1 MQLSLRILTLQ
12 FMEWFTELLTGNS
25 IAHAVLIYAFVIA
38 TGVMLGK
45 IKIAGISLGVTF
57 VLFMGILVG
66 HFGFTVDHTVMH
78 FIKEFGLILFI
89 FSIGLQV
96 GPSFFTSFKKG
107 GMQLNGLA
115 VLLILLGIG
124 VTLSLFYVFSG
135 GISIP
140 MLVGIMQGAVTNTPG
155 LGAAQEALRQ
165 LSEAGEISGH
175 IPSIGLGYA
184 VAYPMGVIGV
194 LLSFIILR
202 GIFRVKL
209 DKEEEA
215 LKKQTETPETPNWI
229 SIKLTNES
237 LVDCTLSQC
246 QNMIRRQFIASRLFN
261 GKEVIIPSDDTRLRL
276 GDILSIIVNDADEK
290 SVVAFMGKKVDY
302 VWEDSENTMV
312 SRRIVV
318 TQSNINGKT
327 IGSLAL
333 RSVYGVNI
341 TRVHRSGIDLL
352 ARPELYLQVGDRV
365 TVVGSLDAIKKVEK
379 ILGNTLKRLNEPHL
393 ITIFL
398 GIFVGILVGSI
409 PIHFPNMPMPAKL
422 GLAGGPL
429 IVAILLGRF
438 GYRLKLITYTTQSA
452 NLMLREMGISLFLA
466 SVGISAGAEFV
477 DTVVSPDGLR
487 WILSGVLI
495 TMIPALTVGII
506 GRLLKINYFTL
517 IGMISGS
524 CTNPPALAYSSSIAN
539 NDAPAVA
546 YSTVYP
552 LTMFLRIICAQFI
565 ILLFA

>member
-1 MQLSLRILTLQ
+1 
-12 FMEWFTELLTGNS
+12 MEWFTELLTGNS

-115 VLLILLGIG
+115 CLLILLGIG
-124 VTLSLFYVFSG
+124 VTLSLFYVFNGS
-135 GISIP
+135 ISIP

-165 LSEAGEISGH
+165 LSEAGELVGP

-194 LLSFIILR
+194 LLSFIIIR
-202 GIFRVKL
+202 GIFRIKL
-209 DKEEEA
+209 DKEEECLSA
-215 LKKQTETPETPNWI
+215 QRESTETPNWI
-229 SIKLTNES
+229 SIKVTNES

-246 QNMIRRQFIASRLFN
+246 QSMIRRQFIASRLFT
-261 GKEVIIPSDDTRLRL
+261 GTEVIVPSEETRLRL

-333 RSVYGVNI
+333 RSAYGVNI

-365 TVVGSLDAIKKVEK
+365 TVVGSVDAIKKVEQ

>member
-1 MQLSLRILTLQ
+1 MNWL
-12 FMEWFTELLTGNS
+12 TELLTGNS

-38 TGVMLGK
+38 TGVLLGK
-45 IKIAGISLGVTF
+45 IKIGSVSLGVTF

-66 HFGFTVDHTVMH
+66 HFGFTVDHDIMH
-78 FIKEFGLILFI
+78 FVKEFGLILFI

-107 GMQLNGLA
+107 GMLLNSLA
-115 VLLILLGIG
+115 CLLILLGIG
-124 VTLSLFYVFSG
+124 VTLSLFYIFHG
-135 GISIP
+135 EISIP

-165 LSEAGEISGH
+165 LSEAGELAGP

-184 VAYPMGVIGV
+184 VAYPMGVIGI
-194 LLSFIILR
+194 LLTFIILR
-202 GIFRVKL
+202 FVFRIKL
-209 DKEEEA
+209 DKEEA
-215 LKKQTETPETPNWI
+215 SLKAQKESHETPNWI
-229 SIKLTNES
+229 TIKITNES
-237 LVDCTLSQC
+237 LAGCTLATC
-246 QNMIRRQFIASRLFN
+246 QYMIRRQFIASRLFN
-261 GKEVIIPSDDTRLRL
+261 GNEVSIPSDETLL
-276 GDILSIIVNDADEK
+276 QVGDIVSVIVNEADEK
-290 SVVAFMGKKVDY
+290 AVTTFLGKKIEY
-302 VWEDSENTMV
+302 QWEDSENTMV

-318 TQSNINGKT
+318 TQSNINGRT

-365 TVVGSLDAIKKVEK
+365 TVVGSLEAIGKVEK
-379 ILGNTLKRLNEPHL
+379 MLGNTLKRLNEPHL

-495 TMIPALTVGII
+495 TMVPALIVGII

-524 CTNPPALAYSSSIAN
+524 CTNPPALAYSGSIAN

>member
-1 MQLSLRILTLQ
+1 MDWLTQ
-12 FMEWFTELLTGNS
+12 LLTETS
-25 IAHAVLIYAFVIA
+25 IAQSVLLYSFIIA
-38 TGVMLGK
+38 TGVTLGK
-45 IKIAGISLGVTF
+45 IKIGGISLGVTF

-66 HFGFTVDHTVMH
+66 HLGFTMDHDILH
-78 FIKEFGLILFI
+78 FVKEFGLILFI

-107 GMQLNGLA
+107 GMLLNGLA
-115 VLLILLGIG
+115 CLLVLLGIT
-124 VTLSLFYVFSG
+124 VTILLFYFFQG
-135 GISIP
+135 DISMP
-140 MLVGIMQGAVTNTPG
+140 MMVGIMQGAVTNTPG
-155 LGAAQEALRQ
+155 LGAAQEALNQ
-165 LSEAGEISGH
+165 LQDAGDLVGPM
-175 IPSIGLGYA
+175 PSIGLGYA
-184 VAYPMGVIGV
+184 VAYPMGVIGI
-194 LLSFIILR
+194 LLSFLLLR
-202 GIFRVKL
+202 FMFRVKL
-209 DKEEEA
+209 DKEEQQ
-215 LKKQTETPETPNWI
+215 LKEQQVSHETPDWI
-229 SIKLTNES
+229 SIRITNES
-237 LVDCTLSQC
+237 LVGLTLLQC
-246 QNMIRRQFIASRLFN
+246 HEMVRRQFVVSRLFN
-261 GKEVIIPSDDTRLRL
+261 GKETIVPSDETILQYN
-276 GDILSIIVNDADEK
+276 DILSVIVNDTDEK
-290 SVVAFMGKKVDY
+290 AVIAFLGKQIDY

-318 TQSNINGKT
+318 TQSKINGKT
-327 IGSLAL
+327 IGSLAF
-333 RSVYGVNI
+333 RTTYGVNI

-365 TVVGSLDAIKKVEK
+365 TVVGSIDAISRVEK

-393 ITIFL
+393 ITIFFGVML
-398 GIFVGILVGSI
+398 GILVGSI

-466 SVGISAGAEFV
+466 SVGISAGGEFV
-477 DTVVSPDGLR
+477 ETVVSPDGLR
-487 WILSGVLI
+487 WIASGVLI
-495 TMIPALTVGII
+495 TMVPALVVGVI
-506 GRLLKINYFTL
+506 GRLLKLNYFTL

-524 CTNPPALAYSSSIAN
+524 CTNPPALAYSGTIAN

-552 LTMFLRIICAQFI
+552 LTMFLRIVCAQLI

>member
-1 MQLSLRILTLQ
+1 MNWL
-12 FMEWFTELLTGNS
+12 TELLTGNS

-38 TGVMLGK
+38 TGVLLGK
-45 IKIAGISLGVTF
+45 IKIGSVSLGVTF

-66 HFGFTVDHTVMH
+66 HFGFTVDHDIMH
-78 FIKEFGLILFI
+78 FVKEFGLILFI

-107 GMQLNGLA
+107 GMLLNSLA
-115 VLLILLGIG
+115 CLLILLGIG
-124 VTLSLFYVFSG
+124 VTLSLFYIFHG
-135 GISIP
+135 EISIP

-165 LSEAGEISGH
+165 LSEAGELAGP

-184 VAYPMGVIGV
+184 VAYPMGVIGI
-194 LLSFIILR
+194 LLTFIILR
-202 GIFRVKL
+202 LVFRIKL
-209 DKEEEA
+209 DKEEA
-215 LKKQTETPETPNWI
+215 SLKAQKESHETPNWI
-229 SIKLTNES
+229 TIKITNES
-237 LVDCTLSQC
+237 LAGCTLATC
-246 QNMIRRQFIASRLFN
+246 QHMIRRQFIASRLFN
-261 GKEVIIPSDDTRLRL
+261 GNEVSIPSDETLL
-276 GDILSIIVNDADEK
+276 QVGDIVSVIVNEADEK
-290 SVVAFMGKKVDY
+290 AVTTFLGKKIEY
-302 VWEDSENTMV
+302 QWEDSENTMV

-318 TQSNINGKT
+318 TQSNINGRT

-365 TVVGSLDAIKKVEK
+365 TVVGSLEAIGKVEK
-379 ILGNTLKRLNEPHL
+379 MLGNTLKRLNEPHL

-429 IVAILLGRF
+429 IIAILLGRF

-495 TMIPALTVGII
+495 TMVPALIVGII

-524 CTNPPALAYSSSIAN
+524 CTNPPALAYSGSIAN

>member
-1 MQLSLRILTLQ
+1 MS
-12 FMEWFTELLTGNS
+12 WFIELLTGNS

-66 HFGFTVDHTVMH
+66 HFGFTVDHTIMH

-115 VLLILLGIG
+115 CLLVLLGIG
-124 VTLSLFYVFSG
+124 VTLSLFYIFNGS
-135 GISIP
+135 ISIP

-165 LSEAGEISGH
+165 LSEAGELVGP

-184 VAYPMGVIGV
+184 VAYPMGVIGI
-194 LLSFIILR
+194 LLSFIIIR
-202 GIFRVKL
+202 GIFRIKL
-209 DKEEEA
+209 EKEEEA
-215 LKKQTETPETPNWI
+215 LKSQTETNETPNWI
-229 SIKLTNES
+229 SIKITNES

-261 GKEVIIPSDDTRLRL
+261 GKEVIIPSEETRLRL
-276 GDILSIIVNDADEK
+276 GDILSVIVNDADER

-318 TQSNINGKT
+318 TQSNINGRT

-365 TVVGSLDAIKKVEK
+365 TVVGSVDAIKKVET

-495 TMIPALTVGII
+495 TMLPAITVGII

-524 CTNPPALAYSSSIAN
+524 CTNPPALAYSGSIAN

>member
-1 MQLSLRILTLQ
+1 
-12 FMEWFTELLTGNS
+12 
-25 IAHAVLIYAFVIA
+25 
-38 TGVMLGK
+38 
-45 IKIAGISLGVTF
+45 
-57 VLFMGILVG
+57 
-66 HFGFTVDHTVMH
+66 
-78 FIKEFGLILFI
+78 
-89 FSIGLQV
+89 
-96 GPSFFTSFKKG
+96 
-107 GMQLNGLA
+107 
-115 VLLILLGIG
+115 
-124 VTLSLFYVFSG
+124 
-135 GISIP
+135 
-140 MLVGIMQGAVTNTPG
+140 MQGAVTNTPG
-155 LGAAQEALRQ
+155 VGAAQEALRQ
-165 LSEAGEISGH
+165 LSEAGELTGP

-184 VAYPMGVIGV
+184 VAYPMGVIGI
-194 LLSFIILR
+194 LLTFIILR
-202 GIFRVKL
+202 LVFRIKL
-209 DKEEEA
+209 DKEEA
-215 LKKQTETPETPNWI
+215 SLASQKETHEKPNWI
-229 SIKLTNES
+229 SIKITNES
-237 LVDCTLSQC
+237 VVDCTLSQC
-246 QNMIRRQFIASRLFN
+246 QSMIRRQFIASRLYN
-261 GKEVIIPSDDTRLRL
+261 GSEVVIPSDETRFKL
-276 GDILSIIVNDADEK
+276 GDIVSVIVNDADEK
-290 SVVAFMGKKVDY
+290 AVTAFLGKKIDY

-327 IGSLAL
+327 IGSLAF
-333 RSVYGVNI
+333 RSAYGVNI

-365 TVVGSLDAIKKVEK
+365 TVVGSLDAIGKVEK

-487 WILSGVLI
+487 WIASGVLI
-495 TMIPALTVGII
+495 TMVPALIVGII

-524 CTNPPALAYSSSIAN
+524 CTNPPALAYSSSIAS

>member
-1 MQLSLRILTLQ
+1 
-12 FMEWFTELLTGNS
+12 MEWFTELLTGNS

-107 GMQLNGLA
+107 GMQLNALA

-261 GKEVIIPSDDTRLRL
+261 GKEVIIPSDDTSLRL
-276 GDILSIIVNDADEK
+276 GDILSVIVNDADEK

-352 ARPELYLQVGDRV
+352 ATPELYLQVGDRV

-539 NDAPAVA
+539 YDAPAVA

>member
-1 MQLSLRILTLQ
+1 MN
-12 FMEWFTELLTGNS
+12 WFTELLTGNS

-45 IKIAGISLGVTF
+45 IKIGGISLGVTF

-107 GMQLNGLA
+107 GMMLNGLA
-115 VLLILLGIG
+115 CLLILLGIG
-124 VTLSLFYVFSG
+124 VTLSLYYIFG
-135 GISIP
+135 GEISIP

-165 LSEAGEISGH
+165 LSEAGELTGH

-194 LLSFIILR
+194 LLSFIIIR

-209 DKEEEA
+209 DKEEESLNA
-215 LKKQTETPETPNWI
+215 QRESTETPNWI
-229 SIKLTNES
+229 SIKVTNES

-246 QNMIRRQFIASRLFN
+246 QNMIRRQFIASRLFT
-261 GKEVIIPSDDTRLRL
+261 GTEVIVPSEETRLRL

-365 TVVGSLDAIKKVEK
+365 TVVGSVEAIKKVEQ

-495 TMIPALTVGII
+495 TMIPALIVGVI
-506 GRLLKINYFTL
+506 GRLLKLNYFTL

>member
-1 MQLSLRILTLQ
+1 MN
-12 FMEWFTELLTGNS
+12 WFTELLTGNS

-45 IKIAGISLGVTF
+45 IKIGGISLGVTF

-107 GMQLNGLA
+107 GMMLNGLA
-115 VLLILLGIG
+115 CLLILLGIG
-124 VTLSLFYVFSG
+124 VTLSLYYIFG
-135 GISIP
+135 GEISIP

-165 LSEAGEISGH
+165 LSEAGELTGH

-194 LLSFIILR
+194 LLSFIIIR
-202 GIFRVKL
+202 GIFRIKL
-209 DKEEEA
+209 DKEEECLSA
-215 LKKQTETPETPNWI
+215 QRESTETPNWI
-229 SIKLTNES
+229 SIKVTNES

-246 QNMIRRQFIASRLFN
+246 QNMIRRQFIASRLFT
-261 GKEVIIPSDDTRLRL
+261 GTEVIVPSEDTRLRL

-365 TVVGSLDAIKKVEK
+365 TVVGSVDAIKKVEQ

>member
-1 MQLSLRILTLQ
+1 MS
-12 FMEWFTELLTGNS
+12 WFTELLTGNS

-45 IKIAGISLGVTF
+45 IKIGGISLGVTF

-66 HFGFTVDHTVMH
+66 HFGFTVDHTIMH

-115 VLLILLGIG
+115 CLLVLLGIA
-124 VTLSLFYVFSG
+124 VTLSLFYIFNG
-135 GISIP
+135 DISIP

-165 LSEAGEISGH
+165 LSEAGELTGP

-194 LLSFIILR
+194 LLSFIIIR
-202 GIFRVKL
+202 GIFRIKL
-209 DKEEEA
+209 EKEEES
-215 LKKQTETPETPNWI
+215 LTSQKENHEVPNWI
-229 SIKLTNES
+229 TIRVTNEA
-237 LVDCTLSQC
+237 LVGSTLSAC
-246 QNMIRRQFIASRLFN
+246 QSMIRRQFIASRLFN
-261 GKEVIIPSDDTRLRL
+261 GNEVIIPSDETKLAL
-276 GDILSIIVNDADEK
+276 GDILSVIVNTADER
-290 SVVAFMGKKVDY
+290 SVTAFLGKKIDY
-302 VWEDSENTMV
+302 VWEDSENTMI

-318 TQSNINGKT
+318 TQGNINGRT
-327 IGSLAL
+327 IGSLAF
-333 RSVYGVNI
+333 RSLYGVNI

-365 TVVGSLDAIKKVEK
+365 TVVGALESIKKVEK

-495 TMIPALTVGII
+495 TMVPAITVGII

-524 CTNPPALAYSSSIAN
+524 CTNPPALAYSGSIAN

>member
-1 MQLSLRILTLQ
+1 MS
-12 FMEWFTELLTGNS
+12 WFIELLTGNS

-66 HFGFTVDHTVMH
+66 HFGFTVDHTIMH

-115 VLLILLGIG
+115 CLLVLLGIG
-124 VTLSLFYVFSG
+124 VTLSLFYIFNGS
-135 GISIP
+135 ISIP

-165 LSEAGEISGH
+165 LSEAGELVG
-175 IPSIGLGYA
+175 PSIGLGYA

-209 DKEEEA
+209 EKEEEA
-215 LKKQTETPETPNWI
+215 LKSQTETNETPNWI
-229 SIKLTNES
+229 SIKITNES

-261 GKEVIIPSDDTRLRL
+261 GKEVIIPSEETRLRL
-276 GDILSIIVNDADEK
+276 GDILSVIVNDADER

-318 TQSNINGKT
+318 TQSNINGRT

-365 TVVGSLDAIKKVEK
+365 TVVGSVDAIKKVET

-495 TMIPALTVGII
+495 TMLPAITVGII

-524 CTNPPALAYSSSIAN
+524 CTNPPALAYSGSIAN

>member
-1 MQLSLRILTLQ
+1 MN
-12 FMEWFTELLTGNS
+12 WFTELLTGNS

-66 HFGFTVDHTVMH
+66 HFGFTVDHTIMH

-115 VLLILLGIG
+115 CLLVLLGIG
-124 VTLSLFYVFSG
+124 VTLSLFYIFNGS
-135 GISIP
+135 ILIP

-165 LSEAGEISGH
+165 LSEAGELVGP

-202 GIFRVKL
+202 GIFRIKL
-209 DKEEEA
+209 EKEEET
-215 LKKQTETPETPNWI
+215 LTSDRKTSETPNWI
-229 SIKLTNES
+229 SIKINNEALVGCS
-237 LVDCTLSQC
+237 LAQC

-261 GKEVIIPSDDTRLRL
+261 GEEVIIPSEETCLKL
-276 GDILSIIVNDADEK
+276 GDILSVIVNEADEK
-290 SVVAFMGKKVDY
+290 SLVAFLGKKVDY

-318 TQSNINGKT
+318 TQSNVNGKT
-327 IGSLAL
+327 IGSLAF
-333 RSVYGVNI
+333 RSLYGVNI

-365 TVVGSLDAIKKVEK
+365 TVVGSVEAIKKVEK

-495 TMIPALTVGII
+495 TMLPAITVGII

-524 CTNPPALAYSSSIAN
+524 CTNPPALAYSGSIAN

>member
-1 MQLSLRILTLQ
+1 
-12 FMEWFTELLTGNS
+12 MEWFTELLTGNS

-115 VLLILLGIG
+115 CLLILLGIG
-124 VTLSLFYVFSG
+124 VTLSLFYIFNGS
-135 GISIP
+135 ISIP

-165 LSEAGEISGH
+165 LSEAGELVGP

-184 VAYPMGVIGV
+184 VAYPMGVIGI

-209 DKEEEA
+209 EKEEEA
-215 LKKQTETPETPNWI
+215 LKSQTETSETPNWI
-229 SIKLTNES
+229 SIKVTNES

-246 QNMIRRQFIASRLFN
+246 QSMIRRQFIASRLFT
-261 GKEVIIPSDDTRLRL
+261 GKEVIVPSEETRLRL
-276 GDILSIIVNDADEK
+276 GDILSVIVNDADEK

-327 IGSLAL
+327 IGSLAF

-365 TVVGSLDAIKKVEK
+365 TVVGSVDAIKKVEQ

-495 TMIPALTVGII
+495 TMVPALTVGII

>member
-1 MQLSLRILTLQ
+1 MNWL
-12 FMEWFTELLTGNS
+12 TELLTGNS

-38 TGVMLGK
+38 TGVLLGK
-45 IKIAGISLGVTF
+45 IKIGSVSLGVTF

-66 HFGFTVDHTVMH
+66 HFGFTVDHDIMH
-78 FIKEFGLILFI
+78 FVKEFGLILFI

-107 GMQLNGLA
+107 GMLLNSLA
-115 VLLILLGIG
+115 CLLILLGIG
-124 VTLSLFYVFSG
+124 VTLSLFYIFHG
-135 GISIP
+135 EISIP

-165 LSEAGEISGH
+165 LSEAGELAGP

-184 VAYPMGVIGV
+184 VAYPMGVIGI
-194 LLSFIILR
+194 LLTFIILR
-202 GIFRVKL
+202 FVFRIKL
-209 DKEEEA
+209 DKEEA
-215 LKKQTETPETPNWI
+215 SLKAQKESHETPNWI
-229 SIKLTNES
+229 TIKITNES
-237 LVDCTLSQC
+237 LAGCTLATC
-246 QNMIRRQFIASRLFN
+246 QHMIRRQFIASRLFN
-261 GKEVIIPSDDTRLRL
+261 GNEVSIPSDETLL
-276 GDILSIIVNDADEK
+276 QVGDIVSVIVNEADEK
-290 SVVAFMGKKVDY
+290 AVTTFLGKKIEY
-302 VWEDSENTMV
+302 QWEDSENTMV

-318 TQSNINGKT
+318 TQSNINGRT

-365 TVVGSLDAIKKVEK
+365 TVVGSLEAIGKVEK
-379 ILGNTLKRLNEPHL
+379 MLGNTLKRLNEPHL

-495 TMIPALTVGII
+495 TMVPALIVGII

-524 CTNPPALAYSSSIAN
+524 CTNPPALAYSGSIAN

>member
-1 MQLSLRILTLQ
+1 MS
-12 FMEWFTELLTGNS
+12 WFIELLTGNS

-115 VLLILLGIG
+115 CLLVLLGIG
-124 VTLSLFYVFSG
+124 VTLSLFYIFNGS
-135 GISIP
+135 ISIP

-165 LSEAGEISGH
+165 LSEAGELVGP

-184 VAYPMGVIGV
+184 VAYPMGVIGI
-194 LLSFIILR
+194 LLSFIIIR
-202 GIFRVKL
+202 GIFRIKL
-209 DKEEEA
+209 DKEEEN
-215 LKKQTETPETPNWI
+215 LVSQKENHEVPNWI
-229 SIKLTNES
+229 TIKVTNDA
-237 LVDCTLSQC
+237 LVGCTLSAC
-246 QNMIRRQFIASRLFN
+246 QSMIRRQFIASRLFN
-261 GKEVIIPSDDTRLRL
+261 GTEVIIPSDETKLAL
-276 GDILSIIVNDADEK
+276 GDILSVIVNSADER
-290 SVVAFMGKKVDY
+290 SVIAFFGKKIDY
-302 VWEDSENTMV
+302 VWEDSENTMI

-318 TQSNINGKT
+318 TQGNINGKT
-327 IGSLAL
+327 IGSLAF
-333 RSVYGVNI
+333 RSLYGVNI

-365 TVVGSLDAIKKVEK
+365 TVVGSVDAIKKVET

-495 TMIPALTVGII
+495 TMVPAITVGII

>member
-1 MQLSLRILTLQ
+1 MNWL
-12 FMEWFTELLTGNS
+12 TELLTGNS

-38 TGVMLGK
+38 TGVLLGK
-45 IKIAGISLGVTF
+45 IKIGSVSLGVTF

-66 HFGFTVDHTVMH
+66 HFGFTVDHDIMH
-78 FIKEFGLILFI
+78 FVKEFGLILFI

-107 GMQLNGLA
+107 GMLLNSLA
-115 VLLILLGIG
+115 CLLILLGIG
-124 VTLSLFYVFSG
+124 VTLSLFYIFHG
-135 GISIP
+135 EISIP

-165 LSEAGEISGH
+165 LSEAGELAGP

-184 VAYPMGVIGV
+184 VAYPMGVIGI
-194 LLSFIILR
+194 LLTFIILR
-202 GIFRVKL
+202 FVFRIKL
-209 DKEEEA
+209 DKEEA
-215 LKKQTETPETPNWI
+215 SLKAQKESHETPNWI
-229 SIKLTNES
+229 TIKITNES
-237 LVDCTLSQC
+237 LAGCTLATC
-246 QNMIRRQFIASRLFN
+246 QHMIRRQFIASRLFN
-261 GKEVIIPSDDTRLRL
+261 GNEVSIPSDETLL
-276 GDILSIIVNDADEK
+276 QVGDIVSVIVNEADEK
-290 SVVAFMGKKVDY
+290 AVTTFLGKKIEY
-302 VWEDSENTMV
+302 QWEDSENTMV

-318 TQSNINGKT
+318 TQSNINGRT

-365 TVVGSLDAIKKVEK
+365 TVVGSLEAIGKVEK
-379 ILGNTLKRLNEPHL
+379 MLGNTLKRLNEPHL

-495 TMIPALTVGII
+495 TMVPALIVGVI

>member
-1 MQLSLRILTLQ
+1 
-12 FMEWFTELLTGNS
+12 MEWFTELLTGNS

-45 IKIAGISLGVTF
+45 IKIGGISLGVTF

-124 VTLSLFYVFSG
+124 VTLSLFYIFSG

-165 LSEAGEISGH
+165 LSEAGELTGN

-229 SIKLTNES
+229 SIKVTNES

-246 QNMIRRQFIASRLFN
+246 QNMIRRQFVASRLFN
-261 GKEVIIPSDDTRLRL
+261 GKEVIIPSEETRLRL
-276 GDILSIIVNDADEK
+276 GDILSVIVNDADEK

-352 ARPELYLQVGDRV
+352 ATPELYLQVGDRV
-365 TVVGSLDAIKKVEK
+365 TVVGSVDAIKKVEK

-477 DTVVSPDGLR
+477 DTVVSPDGVR

>member
-1 MQLSLRILTLQ
+1 
-12 FMEWFTELLTGNS
+12 MEWFTELLTGNS

-115 VLLILLGIG
+115 CLLVLLGIA
-124 VTLSLFYVFSG
+124 VTLSLFYIFNG

-165 LSEAGEISGH
+165 LSEAGELLGP

-202 GIFRVKL
+202 GIFRIKL
-209 DKEEEA
+209 EKEEET
-215 LKKQTETPETPNWI
+215 LTSDRETSETPNWI
-229 SIKLTNES
+229 SIKINNEALVGCS
-237 LVDCTLSQC
+237 LAQC

-261 GKEVIIPSDDTRLRL
+261 GEEVIIPSEETCLKL
-276 GDILSIIVNDADEK
+276 GDILSVIVNEADEK
-290 SVVAFMGKKVDY
+290 SLVAFLGKKVDY

-318 TQSNINGKT
+318 TQSNVNGKT
-327 IGSLAL
+327 IGSLAF
-333 RSVYGVNI
+333 RSLYGVNI

-365 TVVGSLDAIKKVEK
+365 TVVGSVEAIKKVEK

-477 DTVVSPDGLR
+477 DTVVSPDGLL

-506 GRLLKINYFTL
+506 GRLMKINYFTL

-524 CTNPPALAYSSSIAN
+524 CTNPPALAYSSSIAS

-552 LTMFLRIICAQFI
+552 LTMFLRIVCAQFI

>member
-1 MQLSLRILTLQ
+1 LYYI
-12 FMEWFTELLTGNS
+12 
-25 IAHAVLIYAFVIA
+25 
-38 TGVMLGK
+38 
-45 IKIAGISLGVTF
+45 
-57 VLFMGILVG
+57 
-66 HFGFTVDHTVMH
+66 FGG
-78 FIKEFGLILFI
+78 E
-89 FSIGLQV
+89 
-96 GPSFFTSFKKG
+96 
-107 GMQLNGLA
+107 
-115 VLLILLGIG
+115 
-124 VTLSLFYVFSG
+124 
-135 GISIP
+135 ISIP

-165 LSEAGEISGH
+165 LSEAGELTGH

-194 LLSFIILR
+194 LLSFIIIR
-202 GIFRVKL
+202 GIFRIKL
-209 DKEEEA
+209 DKEEECLSA
-215 LKKQTETPETPNWI
+215 QRESTETPNWI
-229 SIKLTNES
+229 SIKVTNES

-246 QNMIRRQFIASRLFN
+246 QNMIRRQFIASRLFT
-261 GKEVIIPSDDTRLRL
+261 GTEVIVPSEETRLRL

-365 TVVGSLDAIKKVEK
+365 TVVGSVDAIKKVEQ

-495 TMIPALTVGII
+495 TMVPALTVGII

>member
-1 MQLSLRILTLQ
+1 MNWL
-12 FMEWFTELLTGNS
+12 TELLTGNS

-38 TGVMLGK
+38 TGVLLGK
-45 IKIAGISLGVTF
+45 IKIGSVSLGVTF

-66 HFGFTVDHTVMH
+66 HFGFTVDHDIMH
-78 FIKEFGLILFI
+78 FVKEFGLILFI

-107 GMQLNGLA
+107 GMLLNGLA

-124 VTLSLFYVFSG
+124 VTLSLFGIFHG
-135 GISIP
+135 EISIP

-165 LSEAGEISGH
+165 LSEAGELAGP

-184 VAYPMGVIGV
+184 VAYPMGVIGI
-194 LLSFIILR
+194 LLTFIILR
-202 GIFRVKL
+202 FVFRIKL
-209 DKEEEA
+209 DKEEA
-215 LKKQTETPETPNWI
+215 SLKEQKESHETPNWI
-229 SIKLTNES
+229 TIKITNDS
-237 LVDCTLSQC
+237 LIDCTLSQC
-246 QNMIRRQFIASRLFN
+246 QSMIRRQFIASRLFN
-261 GKEVIIPSDDTRLRL
+261 GNEVIIPSDETRLKT
-276 GDILSIIVNDADEK
+276 GDIVSVIVNEADELA
-290 SVVAFMGKKVDY
+290 VTAFLGKKIDY

-318 TQSNINGKT
+318 TQSNVNGKT
-327 IGSLAL
+327 IGALAF
-333 RSVYGVNI
+333 RTAYGVNI

-365 TVVGSLDAIKKVEK
+365 TVVGSLEAIGKVEK

-495 TMIPALTVGII
+495 TMVPALIVGVI

-524 CTNPPALAYSSSIAN
+524 CTNPPALAYSGSIAN

>member
-1 MQLSLRILTLQ
+1 MS
-12 FMEWFTELLTGNS
+12 WFTELLTGNS

-45 IKIAGISLGVTF
+45 IKIGGISLGVTF

-66 HFGFTVDHTVMH
+66 HFGFTVDHTIMH

-115 VLLILLGIG
+115 CLLVLLGIA
-124 VTLSLFYVFSG
+124 VTLSLFYIFNG
-135 GISIP
+135 DISIP

-165 LSEAGEISGH
+165 LSEAGELTGP

-215 LKKQTETPETPNWI
+215 LKSQTETNETPNWI
-229 SIKLTNES
+229 SIKVTNES

-318 TQSNINGKT
+318 TQSKINGRT
-327 IGSLAL
+327 IGSLAF

-365 TVVGSLDAIKKVEK
+365 TVVGALESIKKVEK

-495 TMIPALTVGII
+495 TMVPAITVGII

-524 CTNPPALAYSSSIAN
+524 CTNPPALAYSGSIAN

>member
-1 MQLSLRILTLQ
+1 
-12 FMEWFTELLTGNS
+12 MEWFTELLTCNS

-115 VLLILLGIG
+115 CLLVLLGIA
-124 VTLSLFYVFSG
+124 VTLSLFYIFNG

-165 LSEAGEISGH
+165 LSEAGELLGP

-202 GIFRVKL
+202 GIFRIKL
-209 DKEEEA
+209 EKEEET
-215 LKKQTETPETPNWI
+215 LTSDRETSETPNWI
-229 SIKLTNES
+229 SIKINNEALVGCS
-237 LVDCTLSQC
+237 LAQC

-261 GKEVIIPSDDTRLRL
+261 GEEVIIPSEETCLKL
-276 GDILSIIVNDADEK
+276 GDILSVIVNEADEK
-290 SVVAFMGKKVDY
+290 SLVAFLGKKVDY

-318 TQSNINGKT
+318 TQSNVNGKT
-327 IGSLAL
+327 IGSLAF
-333 RSVYGVNI
+333 RSLYGVNI

-365 TVVGSLDAIKKVEK
+365 TVVGSVEAIKKVEK

-506 GRLLKINYFTL
+506 GRLMKINYFTL

-524 CTNPPALAYSSSIAN
+524 CTNPPALAYSSSIAS

-552 LTMFLRIICAQFI
+552 LTMFLRIVCAQFI

>member
-1 MQLSLRILTLQ
+1 MDWL
-12 FMEWFTELLTGNS
+12 TELLTGNS

-38 TGVMLGK
+38 TGVLLGK
-45 IKIAGISLGVTF
+45 IKMGSISLGVTF

-66 HFGFTVDHTVMH
+66 HFGFTVDPDIMH
-78 FIKEFGLILFI
+78 FVKEFGLILFI

-107 GMQLNGLA
+107 GMLLNGLA
-115 VLLILLGIG
+115 CLLILLGIG
-124 VTLSLFYVFSG
+124 VTLSLYGIFHG

-165 LSEAGEISGH
+165 LSEAGELTGP

-184 VAYPMGVIGV
+184 VAYPMGVIGI
-194 LLSFIILR
+194 LLTFIILR
-202 GIFRVKL
+202 LVFRIKL
-209 DKEEEA
+209 DKEEA
-215 LKKQTETPETPNWI
+215 SLASQKETHEKPNWI
-229 SIKLTNES
+229 SIKITNES
-237 LVDCTLSQC
+237 VVDCTLSQC
-246 QNMIRRQFIASRLFN
+246 QSMIRRQFIASRLYN
-261 GKEVIIPSDDTRLRL
+261 GSEVVIPSDETRFKL
-276 GDILSIIVNDADEK
+276 GDIVSVIVNDADEK
-290 SVVAFMGKKVDY
+290 AVTAFLGKKIDY

-327 IGSLAL
+327 IGSLAF
-333 RSVYGVNI
+333 RSAYGVNI

-365 TVVGSLDAIKKVEK
+365 TVVGSLDAIGKVEK

-487 WILSGVLI
+487 WIASGVLI
-495 TMIPALTVGII
+495 TMVPALIVGII

-524 CTNPPALAYSSSIAN
+524 CTNPPALAYSSSIAS

>member
-1 MQLSLRILTLQ
+1 
-12 FMEWFTELLTGNS
+12 MEWITELLTGNS
-25 IAHAVLIYAFVIA
+25 IAHDVLIYAFVIA

-45 IKIAGISLGVTF
+45 IKVCGISLGVTF

-66 HFGFTVDHTVMH
+66 HFGFSVDHTVMH

-115 VLLILLGIG
+115 CLLILLGIG
-124 VTLSLFYVFSG
+124 VTISLFYIFNG
-135 GISIP
+135 DISIP

-165 LSEAGEISGH
+165 LSDAGELAGP

-184 VAYPMGVIGV
+184 VAYPMGVIGI
-194 LLSFIILR
+194 LLSFLILR

-209 DKEEEA
+209 DKEEES
-215 LKKQTETPETPNWI
+215 LKNQQEVKEAPNWI
-229 SIKLTNES
+229 TIRVTNES
-237 LVDCTLSQC
+237 VVGCTLDQC
-246 QNMIRRQFIASRLFN
+246 QSMIRRQFVASRLYN
-261 GKEVIIPSDDTRLRL
+261 GKEVIIPTDNT
-276 GDILSIIVNDADEK
+276 ILSIGDIVSVIVNQADERA
-290 SVVAFMGKKVDY
+290 VIAFLGKKVDY
-302 VWEDSENTMV
+302 VWEDSEKALV

-318 TQSNINGKT
+318 TQSNINGRT
-327 IGSLAL
+327 IGSLAF

-365 TVVGSLDAIKKVEK
+365 TVVGTIEAISKVEK

-477 DTVVSPDGLR
+477 DTVVSPDGVR
-487 WILSGVLI
+487 WILSGMLI
-495 TMIPALTVGII
+495 TMIPALIVGVI

-524 CTNPPALAYSSSIAN
+524 TTNPPALAYSSAIAN

-565 ILLFA
+565 ILLLA

>member
-1 MQLSLRILTLQ
+1 MN
-12 FMEWFTELLTGNS
+12 WFTELLTGNS

-45 IKIAGISLGVTF
+45 IKIGGISLGVTF

-107 GMQLNGLA
+107 GMMLNGLA
-115 VLLILLGIG
+115 CLLILLGIG
-124 VTLSLFYVFSG
+124 VTLSLYYIFDG
-135 GISIP
+135 EISIP

-165 LSEAGEISGH
+165 LSEAGELTGH

-194 LLSFIILR
+194 LLSFIIIR
-202 GIFRVKL
+202 GIFRIKL
-209 DKEEEA
+209 DKEEECLSA
-215 LKKQTETPETPNWI
+215 QRESTETPNWI
-229 SIKLTNES
+229 SIKVTNES

-246 QNMIRRQFIASRLFN
+246 QNMIRRQFIASRLFT
-261 GKEVIIPSDDTRLRL
+261 GTEVIVPSEDTRLRL

-365 TVVGSLDAIKKVEK
+365 TVVGSVDAIKKVEQ

>member
-1 MQLSLRILTLQ
+1 
-12 FMEWFTELLTGNS
+12 MEWFTELLTGNS

-115 VLLILLGIG
+115 CLLVLLGIA
-124 VTLSLFYVFSG
+124 VTLSLFYIFNG
-135 GISIP
+135 DISIP

-165 LSEAGEISGH
+165 LSEAGELLGP

-202 GIFRVKL
+202 GIFRIKL
-209 DKEEEA
+209 EKEEET
-215 LKKQTETPETPNWI
+215 LTSDRETSETPNWI
-229 SIKLTNES
+229 SIKINNEALVGCS
-237 LVDCTLSQC
+237 LAQC

-261 GKEVIIPSDDTRLRL
+261 GEEVIIPSEETCLKL
-276 GDILSIIVNDADEK
+276 GDILSVIVNEADEK
-290 SVVAFMGKKVDY
+290 SLVAFLGKKVDY

-318 TQSNINGKT
+318 TQSNVNGKT
-327 IGSLAL
+327 IGSLAF
-333 RSVYGVNI
+333 RSLYGVNI

-365 TVVGSLDAIKKVEK
+365 TVVGSVEAIKKVEK

-495 TMIPALTVGII
+495 TMIPAITVGII
-506 GRLLKINYFTL
+506 GRLMKINYFTL

-524 CTNPPALAYSSSIAN
+524 CTNPPALAYSSSIAS

-552 LTMFLRIICAQFI
+552 LTMFLRIVCAQFI